1 MKRRR
6 MSVSKLLS
14 IGLMLFA
21 ASGCAWVHDRVSQND
36 SDERGIVMPGTPP
49 TLSKASVSPNPAAAG
64 NLVTLTA
71 NYSDPDADLR
81 SGLAIVLLNGQEM
94 PPISFRTLYSSG
106 IVTLPVP
113 ISSYARASQ
122 MFVTLKIRDDCG
134 NWSNAVSAVFA
145 VE

>member
-1 MKRRR
+1 MKRIILH
-6 MSVSKLLS
+6 VTKLLS

-21 ASGCAWVHDRVSQND
+21 ASGCAWVHDRVSKND
-36 SDERGIVMPGTPP
+36 SDERGIVTQRTPP
-49 TLSKASVSPNPAAAG
+49 TLSQVFVTPNPATAG

-71 NYSDPDADLR
+71 KYSDPDADLQ

-106 IVTLPVP
+106 LLTLPVP
-113 ISSYARASQ
+113 ISTYARASQ
-122 MFVTLKIRDDCG
+122 MFVTLKIRDDSG